1 MDKLRHHVHPLGRPR
16 RQLLLPPGWDPS
28 KESLNQHTGHT
39 KGRNQYEQKGLI
51 RFELPFDGWCTKC
64 GRHVAKGVRFNASKK
79 ADGKYHST
87 TIWKFGMGCPGLC
100 GGTFVVRTDPKN
112 SDYVFEGDLRRKVEE
127 YSSDEEQGHR
137 ALGELDH
144 RDQAKELSRR
154 RDPMLSLERKQ
165 DDRNGARKRAVRG
178 CGPVDRATTTMEPAC
193 YDGAARSKEREAS
206 IDEAKARGL
215 GLAVEL
221 VPSSAE
227 DAAEARAQHFQRAR
241 REPARVP
248 LHAQSIFGGDSRVRT
263 AATLRRDRNLSS
275 LRLRPRTG
283 TRAREPT
290 PLVRAKRRRK

>member
-1 MDKLRHHVHPLGRPR
+1 MSTLSAARADNFYY
-16 RQLLLPPGWDPS
+16 PPGWDPS

-100 GGTFVVRTDPKN
+100 GASFVVKTDPKN

-127 YSSDEEQGHR
+127 YSSDEEQGHV

-144 RDQAKELSRR
+144 RDQAQELQKK
-154 RDPMLSLERKQ
+154 RDPMQSLERKQ
-165 DDRNGARKRAVRG
+165 DDKERARERAAALQRVRDRS
-178 CGPVDRATTTMEPAC
+178 DRADDD
-193 YDGAARSKEREAS
+193 YGANALLRRRHRSKRKEAS
-206 IDEAKARGL
+206 VDEAKARGL

-221 VPSSAE
+221 VPASAE
-227 DAAEARAQHFQRAR
+227 DAAEARAQHFSIQR

-248 LHAQSIFGGDSRVRT
+248 LHAQSIFGGDRRART

-283 TRAREPT
+283 TRQREPT

>member
-1 MDKLRHHVHPLGRPR
+1 MSTLSAARADNFYY
-16 RQLLLPPGWDPS
+16 PPGWDPS

-100 GGTFVVRTDPKN
+100 GGAFVVRTDPKS

-127 YSSDEEQGHR
+127 YSSDEEQGHK

-154 RDPMLSLERKQ
+154 RDPMQSLERKQ
-165 DDRNGARKRAVRG
+165 DDRERARERAAALQRVRDRS
-178 CGPVDRATTTMEPAC
+178 DRADDD
-193 YDGAARSKEREAS
+193 YGANALLRRRHRSKRKEAS
-206 IDEAKARGL
+206 VDEAKARGL

-221 VPSSAE
+221 VQPSEE

-248 LHAQSIFGGDSRVRT
+248 LHAQSIFGGDRRART

-283 TRAREPT
+283 TRQREPT